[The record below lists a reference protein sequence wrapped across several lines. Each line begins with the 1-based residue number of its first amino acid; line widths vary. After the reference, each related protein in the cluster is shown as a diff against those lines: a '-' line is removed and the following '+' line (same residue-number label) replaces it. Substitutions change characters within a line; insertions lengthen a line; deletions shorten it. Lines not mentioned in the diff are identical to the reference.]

1 MHQVALFYT
10 TDENIFFLSADDKA
24 RVSLGLLVSKKQT
37 AILMH
42 LEYTV
47 KLPDRNFPV
56 GEKHR
61 LFPSVYAACEK
72 SKYGSIGYNRPTC
85 VAIRSEK
92 HDKSSAASH
101 IEDFWVLLSL
111 DEFEEACL
119 KDGVL
124 TLVLLV
130 SVDGAPH
137 EAPKSTTTLEVWV
150 GIFKDYDLDI
160 ALMFI
165 HESGRN

>member
-1 MHQVALFYT
+1 MP
-10 TDENIFFLSADDKA
+10 
-24 RVSLGLLVSKKQT
+24 LGLLVSKKQT

-124 TLVLLV
+124 KLVLLV

-160 ALMFI
+160 ALIFT

>member
-1 MHQVALFYT
+1 MP
-10 TDENIFFLSADDKA
+10 
-24 RVSLGLLVSKKQT
+24 LGLLVSKKQT

-47 KLPDRNFPV
+47 KLPDRDFAI

-61 LFPSVYAACEK
+61 LLPSVYAACGK
-72 SKYGSIGYNRPTC
+72 SKYGSIGYNGPTY

-92 HDKSSAASH
+92 YDKSSAASH
-101 IEDFWVLLSL
+101 IEDFWTFLSL

-119 KDGVL
+119 KDSVL
-124 TLVLLV
+124 KLVLLV
-130 SVDGAPH
+130 SVDGALH
-137 EAPKSTTTLEVWV
+137 EAPKSTMTLEVWV

-160 ALMFI
+160 ALIFT